1 MQLKYITCAL
11 ALLLMCGCSRK
22 DNFACVEAIK
32 NQVAIGASME
42 RAKAVVEGCRM
53 EYSIDPASKTLHGIV
68 HGKSG
73 VMTRESRTVTIKFDD
88 VGRVASVEV
97 GKEFTG
103 P

>member
-1 MQLKYITCAL
+1 
-11 ALLLMCGCSRK
+11 MCGCSRK

-32 NQVAIGASME
+32 NQVAIGESKQ

-68 HGKSG
+68 RGKSG
-73 VMTRESRTVTIKFDD
+73 IMTRESRTVTIEFDEAGK
-88 VGRVASVEV
+88 VSSVEV
-97 GKEFTG
+97 IKEFTG